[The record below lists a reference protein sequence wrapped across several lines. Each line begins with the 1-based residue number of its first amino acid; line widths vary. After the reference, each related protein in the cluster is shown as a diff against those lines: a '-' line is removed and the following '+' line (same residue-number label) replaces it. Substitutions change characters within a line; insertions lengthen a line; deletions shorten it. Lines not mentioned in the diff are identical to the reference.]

1 MLRPGK
7 NSINP
12 GKKKKLNKS
21 ARATREGGLATAPIN
36 KVGRMKYTIT
46 FSCGHEDVIE
56 LFGKN
61 EDRGKKIKFAQEYYV
76 CSECYRAQKNSEAAE
91 GCDAIEMLYKDYKAN
106 YPDCKTKIGS
116 YNNEKKSIIV
126 YVPKKEE
133 DEMEKFTHYG
143 IEVVYQLLDTYK
155 GNNFRQTL
163 KENGVEW
170 TDLPV
175 LEPDVLTYTKDGV
188 RRYACIKERQ
198 EFTEVVYITES
209 IPLDMDWGK
218 LIDDCDQQNNG
229 EAPMEME
236 TKARIICRKAEEMA
250 LEYVIENNKKENPF
264 FMPRITPE
272 ELKRAFIALG
282 YSRED
287 ILDMDHH
294 DVADD
299 FLDMLK

>member
-1 MLRPGK
+1 
-7 NSINP
+7 
-12 GKKKKLNKS
+12 
-21 ARATREGGLATAPIN
+21 
-36 KVGRMKYTIT
+36 MKYKIT
-46 FSCGHEDVIE
+46 FSCGHEDIIE

-61 EDRGKKIKFAQEYYV
+61 KDREKKIKYAQEYYI
-76 CSECYRAQKNSEAAE
+76 CPECYREQKNSEAAE
-91 GCDAIEMLYKDYKAN
+91 GCDAVEMLYKDYKAN

-170 TDLPV
+170 TDLPI
-175 LEPDVLTYTKDGV
+175 LEPDVLTYIKDGI
-188 RRYACIKERQ
+188 RRYACIKEYS
-198 EFTEVVYITES
+198 EYEAIYITEA
-209 IPLDMDWGK
+209 IPLDMDWKK
-218 LIDDCDQQNNG
+218 LVDDCDQQNSG
-229 EAPMEME
+229 DAPMEME
-236 TKARIICRKAEEMA
+236 TKAKVICKKAEEIA
-250 LEYVIENNKKENPF
+250 LEYASKHRDNPF
-264 FMPRITPE
+264 CFPRISVDD
-272 ELKRAFIALG
+272 LKRAFVDLG
-282 YSRED
+282 YSRKD

-294 DVADD
+294 DVSDD